1 MFCPNCGAK
10 NDDTSLFCESCGTS
24 LAEAAKEIAESRN
37 QMENAVN
44 AAPVQPEAQPQAA
57 EAVQQEVQQEVQQAP
72 VQPEP
77 QQALVQPEATVNDV
91 YVQPEAAVN
100 MNGMPVQGQPQAAQP
115 VQPQAVPKKKFK
127 IPAWVFILS
136 GAIVAVI
143 IAAVAFVMIGI
154 SGSDYKKTVKAYVT
168 AMQSGD
174 YEKAYGYLG
183 TQNSEFLTKEA
194 FVKAHE
200 NDEKG
205 KITNIVIN
213 DSYQTAPNAVTKR
226 VDVNYVL
233 ESGEIGYTAV
243 TVQKAA
249 KKHMLFFN
257 KYDINTEGIVVS
269 DALITIPKGFELSVN
284 GSKLGEGYISKDNNS
299 SSADTYKLPKIFAG
313 EMQIDVN
320 YADIVN
326 YSETVDV
333 YGGSNNSLIANVVRS
348 RLEISEAAQNTLKEK
363 AKADVKT
370 LMQAALDKKNFSE
383 IASMCSN
390 NKKAAVQR
398 DYENGILYDLHS
410 SYRDTTSLIV
420 SNLESNIKSIAY
432 SSDYDTGLPNVK
444 VYVSYDLAGQYNTS
458 YSDTSYEGYLNVKG
472 STYSLSYIYEDGQWK
487 ISDIYL
493 EASLRAKN

>member
-10 NDDTSLFCESCGTS
+10 NDDTSLFCEACGTS

-37 QMENAVN
+37 QMENTVN
-44 AAPVQPEAQPQAA
+44 DAPVQPEVQPQEA
-57 EAVQQEVQQEVQQAP
+57 EA
-72 VQPEP
+72 
-77 QQALVQPEATVNDV
+77 
-91 YVQPEAAVN
+91 VQPEAAVN
-100 MNGMPVQGQPQAAQP
+100 DAPVQSEVQQQEAEAVQPEAAVNDVPVQPEVQPQAAQQ

-127 IPAWVFILS
+127 IPAWVFIVS
-136 GAIVAVI
+136 GAAVAVI

-213 DSYQTAPNAVTKR
+213 DSYQTVPNAVTKR

-233 ESGEIGYTAV
+233 ESGEIGYTSV
-243 TVQKAA
+243 TVQKAPE
-249 KKHMLFFN
+249 KHMLFFN
-257 KYDINTEGIVVS
+257 KYDINTEGIVVN
-269 DALITIPKGFELSVN
+269 DASITVPKGFELSVN
-284 GSKLGEGYISKDNNS
+284 DSKLGEGYISKDNS
-299 SSADTYKLPKIFAG
+299 SSSTDTYKLPKIFAG
-313 EMQIDVN
+313 EMKIDVK
-320 YADIVN
+320 YADIVSH
-326 YSETVDV
+326 SETVEV
-333 YGGSNNSLIANVVRS
+333 YSGSHNSSIANVGRS
-348 RLEISEAAQNTLKEK
+348 KLEISEAAQNTLKEK

-370 LMQAALDKKNFSE
+370 LMQAAADKKNFSE
-383 IASMCSN
+383 ISSMCST
-390 NKKAAVQR
+390 NKKDAVQR

-410 SYRDTTSLIV
+410 SYRDTTSLTV
-420 SNLESNIKSIAY
+420 SNVESNIKSTAY
-432 SSDYDTGLPNVK
+432 SSDYDTALPNVK

-458 YSDTSYEGYLNVKG
+458 YSDTLYEGYLNVKG
-472 STYSLSYIYEDGQWK
+472 LSYSISYIYEDGQWK